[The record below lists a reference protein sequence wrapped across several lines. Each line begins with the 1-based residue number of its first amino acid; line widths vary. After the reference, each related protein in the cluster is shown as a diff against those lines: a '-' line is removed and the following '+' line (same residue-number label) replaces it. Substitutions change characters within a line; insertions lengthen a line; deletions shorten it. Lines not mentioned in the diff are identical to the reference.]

1 MLYYQSRREY
11 MKKFLGKSRATM
23 RNNWRKLMDS
33 THVKMPRGAQY
44 IDKMISWARG
54 ENWRGKRE
62 NKK

>member
-1 MLYYQSRREY
+1 
-11 MKKFLGKSRATM
+11 MKKFLGKNRQNM
-23 RNNWRKLMDS
+23 KEYWRNAMKAGCI
-33 THVKMPRGAQY
+33 KMSCGARY

>member
-1 MLYYQSRREY
+1 
-11 MKKFLGKSRATM
+11 MKKMIGKTRETM
-23 RNNWRKLMDS
+23 RNYWRKLMQS
-33 THVKMPRGAQY
+33 NREKMPQGARH

>member
-1 MLYYQSRREY
+1 
-11 MKKFLGKSRATM
+11 MKKFIGKSRQTM
-23 RNNWRKLMDS
+23 RNNWNKLMKS
-33 THVKMPRGAQY
+33 GTLKMSCGAHY